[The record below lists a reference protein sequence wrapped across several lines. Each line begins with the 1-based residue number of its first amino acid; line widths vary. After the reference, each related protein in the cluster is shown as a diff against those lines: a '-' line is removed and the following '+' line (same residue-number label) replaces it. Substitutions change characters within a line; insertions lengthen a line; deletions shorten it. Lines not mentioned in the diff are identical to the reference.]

1 MTNEGSRLGTGMGTR
16 CSVEPHP
23 KRDGPGPAF
32 RDIQLHHCDHSEWRN
47 HHLLGPTPPTRLSMI
62 LATGDITISGSIV
75 VDGQPGNNAG
85 FGGLGEPGG
94 FGIL

>member
-1 MTNEGSRLGTGMGTR
+1 
-16 CSVEPHP
+16 
-23 KRDGPGPAF
+23 
-32 RDIQLHHCDHSEWRN
+32 
-47 HHLLGPTPPTRLSMI
+47 MI